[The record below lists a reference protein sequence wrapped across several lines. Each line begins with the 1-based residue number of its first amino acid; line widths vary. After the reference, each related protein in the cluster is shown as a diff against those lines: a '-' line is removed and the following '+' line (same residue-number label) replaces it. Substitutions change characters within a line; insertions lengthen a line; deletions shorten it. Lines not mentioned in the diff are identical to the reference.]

1 MNINRKEIKA
11 LSREQIKGNIGM
23 FLLVSI
29 VLGLLWSALGPLIL
43 GGPITLGFAYFIL
56 DIVRGRKGEF
66 ETAFAGFRQFGSS
79 WVAFIVSGLVIG
91 LGMMLLVIP
100 GIIASLAYSMAFF
113 ILADNPGMGGI
124 EALKQSRQLMKG
136 HKWQYFVLN
145 LSFIGWHLLAW
156 LTLGLAY
163 IYVLPYQSAAQ
174 ANFYA
179 KLKSESLDIDGEE
192 PSVAAIE

>member
-1 MNINRKEIKA
+1 MLFR
-11 LSREQIKGNIGM
+11 S
-23 FLLVSI
+23 
-29 VLGLLWSALGPLIL
+29 
-43 GGPITLGFAYFIL
+43 PITLGFAFAAA
-56 DIVRGRKGEF
+56 DNVQDEKGEF

-91 LGMMLLVIP
+91 LGLMLLVIP

-124 EALKQSRQLMKG
+124 EALKQSRQMMKG

-192 PSVAAIE
+192 PSDAAIE